1 VTIAVLALSLAFA
14 VNWGAFATI
23 FVIVFVA
30 GAIAFIGDRVGHQ
43 VGRRR
48 MTIFGLRPKY
58 TSTIF
63 AVGFGMLIAL
73 LVIVVSLVAS
83 YDARQA
89 LFSLNKLN
97 DQIATLTRE
106 REALLQDPVVY
117 RAGEPLT
124 QPVIIKSTEGQAQ
137 IEHMLSLLFVD
148 VANLYRTVP
157 GIRPYPKDPLSPEVK
172 ASIAQAARGIKALN
186 PTSAIVVPVAGE
198 NVFRDMAMS
207 ISFAVFK
214 DTLIYRKGEL
224 MGSVV
229 VQSGRDP
236 NQDQAALFKLETSLQ
251 KNAQDHGMP
260 YMIADNLTTTEEA
273 SAASLRQL
281 TSINGPALIKAVASR
296 DIYAH
301 GPLETSLL
309 VSPLA
314 GK

>member
-1 VTIAVLALSLAFA
+1 VTAAAAFA
-14 VNWGAFATI
+14 AVMNWGAVAI
-23 FVIVFVA
+23 ICLIVLVA
-30 GAIAFIGDRVGHQ
+30 GGIAFIGDRVGHQ

-48 MTIFGLRPKY
+48 MTLFGLRPKY

-97 DQIATLTRE
+97 EQIAQLSVQRD
-106 REALLQDPVVY
+106 RLLQEPVIY

-124 QPVIIKSTEGQAQ
+124 QPVIINSKNSQAQ
-137 IEHMLSLLFVD
+137 IEQILSLLFVD
-148 VANLYRTVP
+148 VANRYRSVP
-157 GIRPYPKDPLSPEVK
+157 GIRPYPKDPFSPEVK
-172 ASIAQAARGIKALN
+172 TSIAEAARGIKALE
-186 PTSAIVVPVAGE
+186 PTSAIVVPVAGQ
-198 NVFRDMAMS
+198 NVVRDTAMS

-214 DTLIYRKGEL
+214 DTLIYRNGEL

-229 VQSGRDP
+229 VANGKDP
-236 NQDQAALFKLETSLQ
+236 NQDQAALFQLQTGLQ
-251 KNAQDHGMP
+251 KNAEDHGMP

-273 SAASLRQL
+273 SASSLRQL
-281 TSINGPALIKAVASR
+281 TSISGPALIKAVAAR
-296 DIYAH
+296 DIYAR
-301 GPLETSLL
+301 GPLETRLI

>member
-1 VTIAVLALSLAFA
+1 MAAATFAVA
-14 VNWGAFATI
+14 VNWGAVAI
-23 FVIVFVA
+23 ICVIVIVA
-30 GAIAFIGDRVGHQ
+30 GGIAFIGDRVGHQ

-48 MTIFGLRPKY
+48 MTLFGLRPKY

-97 DQIATLTRE
+97 DQIAQLSVQRD
-106 REALLQDPVVY
+106 RLLQEPVIY

-124 QPVIIKSTEGQAQ
+124 QPVIISSKNSLSQ
-137 IEHMLSLLFVD
+137 IEQILSLLFVD
-148 VANLYRTVP
+148 VSNRYRSVP
-157 GIRPYPKDPLSPEVK
+157 GIRPYPKDPLSPEAK
-172 ASIAQAARGIKALN
+172 ASITEAARGIRALD
-186 PTSAIVVPVAGE
+186 PTSAIVVPVAGQ
-198 NVFRDMAMS
+198 NVVRDTAMS

-229 VQSGRDP
+229 VANGKDP
-236 NQDQAALFKLETSLQ
+236 NQDQAALFQLQTSLQ
-251 KNAQDHGMP
+251 KNAADHGMP

-273 SAASLRQL
+273 SASSLRQL
-281 TSINGPALIKAVASR
+281 TSINGPALIKAVASH

-301 GPLETSLL
+301 GPLGTSLV

>member
-1 VTIAVLALSLAFA
+1 MIAFA
-14 VNWGAFATI
+14 FDAVAINWGAFAII
-23 FVIVFVA
+23 FVIVIVA
-30 GAIAFIGDRVGHQ
+30 GGIAFIGDRVGHQ

-48 MTIFGLRPKY
+48 MTLFGLRPKY

-97 DQIATLTRE
+97 DQIAQLSIQRD
-106 REALLQDPVVY
+106 RLLQSPVIY

-124 QPVIIKSTEGQAQ
+124 QPVIISSKNTQDQ
-137 IEHMLSLLFVD
+137 IQEMLSLLFTD
-148 VANLYRTVP
+148 VANRYRNVP
-157 GIRPYPKDPLSPEVK
+157 GIRPYPKDTNSPEVK
-172 ASIAQAARGIKALN
+172 ASIAAAARAIKSLD
-186 PTSAIVVPVAGE
+186 PVSAIVVPVAGQ
-198 NVFRDMAMS
+198 NIVRDTAMS

-229 VQSGRDP
+229 VANGKDP
-236 NQDQAALFKLETSLQ
+236 NQDQAALFQLQTSLQ
-251 KNAQDHGMP
+251 QNAADHGMP
-260 YMIADNLTTTEEA
+260 YMIADNLTTTEEE

-281 TSINGPALIKAVASR
+281 TSISGPALIKAVAST
-296 DIYAH
+296 DIYAR
-301 GPLETSLL
+301 GPLETSL
-309 VSPLA
+309 VVAPIA
-314 GK
+314 GR

>member
-1 VTIAVLALSLAFA
+1 MSAMVDSTVA
-14 VNWGAFATI
+14 VNWGAFAII
-23 FVIVFVA
+23 FVIVVVA

-48 MTIFGLRPKY
+48 MTLFGLRPKY

-97 DQIATLTRE
+97 DQISNLTRE
-106 REALLQDPVVY
+106 RDRLLQDPVLY

-124 QPVIIKSTEGQAQ
+124 QPVIVSSKSDQQQ
-137 IEHMLSLLFVD
+137 IQQTLSLLFVD
-148 VANLYRTVP
+148 VANLYRSVP
-157 GIRPYPKDPLSPEVK
+157 DIRAYPKDPLSPEVK
-172 ASIAQAARGIKALN
+172 TAIEGAAHDIKALD
-186 PTSAIVVPVAGE
+186 PTSAIVVPVAGQ
-198 NVFRDMAMS
+198 NIFRGTSMS

-229 VQSGRDP
+229 VEDGKDP
-236 NQDQAALFKLETSLQ
+236 NKDQAALFQLETSLQ
-251 KNAQDHGMP
+251 RNAADHGMP
-260 YMIADNLTTTEEA
+260 YMIADNLTTTAEA
-273 SAASLRQL
+273 SAASLKEL
-281 TSINGPALIKAVASR
+281 TATSGPTLIKAVAPH
-296 DIYAH
+296 DIYAE
-301 GPLETSLL
+301 GPLETNIL
-309 VSPLA
+309 VSPVA

>member
-1 VTIAVLALSLAFA
+1 MTDAGAGGID
-14 VNWGAFATI
+14 WGAFAII
-23 FVIVFVA
+23 FVIVAVA
-30 GAIAFIGDRVGHQ
+30 GGIAFIGDRVGHQ

-48 MTIFGLRPKY
+48 MTLFGLRPKY

-106 REALLQDPVVY
+106 RDRLLQDPVVY

-124 QPVIIKSTEGQAQ
+124 EPVIVSSRSGQDE
-137 IEHMLSLLFVD
+137 IEKTLTLLFVD

-157 GIRPYPKDPLSPEVK
+157 DIKAYPQNPLSPQVDAAIAD
-172 ASIAQAARGIKALN
+172 ASKNIKMLD

-198 NVFRDMAMS
+198 NIFRGTAMS

-214 DTLIYRKGEL
+214 DTLIYRKGEI
-224 MGSVV
+224 MGSVLV
-229 VQSGRDP
+229 SDGKDRGK
-236 NQDQAALFKLETSLQ
+236 DQAALFQLETSLQ
-251 KNAQDHGMP
+251 RNAADHGMP
-260 YMIADNLTTTEEA
+260 YMIADNLTTTAEA
-273 SAASLRQL
+273 SAQSLGQL
-281 TSINGPALIKAVASR
+281 TSISGPAIIKAVAQS
-296 DIYAH
+296 DIYAE
-301 GPLETSLL
+301 GPLETKIT
-309 VSPLA
+309 VSPVA

>member
-1 VTIAVLALSLAFA
+1 MNLAALFFA
-14 VNWGAFATI
+14 VNWGAFAI
-23 FVIVFVA
+23 LFLMVIVA
-30 GAIAFIGDRVGHQ
+30 GGIAFIGDRVGHQ

-48 MTIFGLRPKY
+48 MTLFGLRPKY

-89 LFSLNKLN
+89 VFSLNKLN
-97 DQIATLTRE
+97 EQIATLTRE
-106 REALLQDPVVY
+106 RDRELQDPVVY

-124 QPVIIKSTEGQAQ
+124 QPVIISSKNSQDQ
-137 IEHMLSLLFVD
+137 IERMLSLLFVD

-157 GIRPYPKDPLSPEVK
+157 GVRPYPKDPLSPQVK
-172 ASIAQAARGIKALN
+172 ASIAAAARGIKAID
-186 PTSAIVVPVAGE
+186 PTSAIVVPVAGQ
-198 NVFRDMAMS
+198 NIFRDSAMS

-224 MGSVV
+224 MGTVV
-229 VQSGRDP
+229 VANGKDP
-236 NQDQAALFKLETSLQ
+236 NLDQAALFKLETSLQ
-251 KNAQDHGMP
+251 RNAEDHGMP
-260 YMIADNLTTTEEA
+260 YMIADNLTTTPEE

-281 TSINGPALIKAVASR
+281 TSISGPALIKAVAAS
-296 DIYAH
+296 DIYAR
-301 GPLETSLL
+301 GPLETTVL

-314 GK
+314 GR

>member
-1 VTIAVLALSLAFA
+1 MAAMLAVAM
-14 VNWGAFATI
+14 NWGAVAII
-23 FVIVFVA
+23 FVIVLVA
-30 GAIAFIGDRVGHQ
+30 GGIAFIGDRVGHQ

-48 MTIFGLRPKY
+48 MTLFGLRPKY

-97 DQIATLTRE
+97 EQIAQLSVQRD
-106 REALLQDPVVY
+106 RLLQEPVIY

-124 QPVIIKSTEGQAQ
+124 QPVIISSKNSQAQ
-137 IEHMLSLLFVD
+137 IEQILSLLFVD
-148 VANLYRTVP
+148 VANRYRKVP
-157 GIRPYPKDPLSPEVK
+157 GIRPYPKDPFSPVVK
-172 ASIAQAARGIKALN
+172 ASIAEAARGIKALE
-186 PTSAIVVPVAGE
+186 PTSAIVVPVAGQ
-198 NVFRDMAMS
+198 NVVRDTAMS

-214 DTLIYRKGEL
+214 DTLIYRNGEL

-229 VQSGRDP
+229 VANGKDP
-236 NQDQAALFKLETSLQ
+236 NQDQAALFQLQTGLQ
-251 KNAQDHGMP
+251 KNAEDHGMP

-273 SAASLRQL
+273 SASSLRQL
-281 TSINGPALIKAVASR
+281 TSINGPALIKAVAAR
-296 DIYAH
+296 DIYAR
-301 GPLETSLL
+301 GPLETKLI

-314 GK
+314 GR